1 VPQRYK
7 LDRLSKIY
15 RNRIEAQ
22 FQPASIHHKESL
34 LF

>member
-1 VPQRYK
+1 MYGVQQV
-7 LDRLSKIY
+7 LIHAD
-15 RNRIEAQ
+15 RIEAQ